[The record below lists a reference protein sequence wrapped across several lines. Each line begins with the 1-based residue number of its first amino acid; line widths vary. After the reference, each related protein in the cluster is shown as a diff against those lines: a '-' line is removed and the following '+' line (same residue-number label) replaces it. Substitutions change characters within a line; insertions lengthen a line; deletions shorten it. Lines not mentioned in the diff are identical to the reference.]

1 MMNKTVINRL
11 AGIALLLLAGNSQ
24 AFENH
29 VVGLDE
35 SRCYGQAMV
44 GMDSVIN
51 SRLGVPAEHALRLS
65 LNAPIHTAVADEYST
80 SMLNTILA
88 AYLWDDTP
96 HSYAIKVFYAC
107 AKRSS
112 TLIQS
117 ASN

>member
-1 MMNKTVINRL
+1 MKKTINTL
-11 AGIALLLLAGNSQ
+11 AGLALMLLAGSAQ
-24 AFENH
+24 AFDNH
-29 VVGLDE
+29 VVGMAE
-35 SRCYGQAMV
+35 SSCYGQAMV

-51 SRLGVPAEHALRLS
+51 SRLGVPAEHALGLS
-65 LNAPIHTAVADEYST
+65 LNPSLHVSMEDEYST

-107 AKRSS
+107 AARSS
-112 TLIQS
+112 MPLQS

>member
-1 MMNKTVINRL
+1 MMSKTVSRV
-11 AGIALLLLAGNSQ
+11 AGIALLLLAGNAQ

-29 VVGLDE
+29 VVGLEE

-65 LNAPIHTAVADEYST
+65 LNGPIHAAMGDEYST

-107 AKRSS
+107 AKRNS

>member
-1 MMNKTVINRL
+1 MKKAINTL
-11 AGIALLLLAGNSQ
+11 AGLALMLLAGSSQ
-24 AFENH
+24 AFDNH
-29 VVGLDE
+29 VVGMAE
-35 SRCYGQAMV
+35 SSCYGQAMV

-51 SRLGVPAEHALRLS
+51 SRLGVPAEHALHLS
-65 LNAPIHTAVADEYST
+65 LNSSLHVAMGDEYST

-107 AKRSS
+107 AARNSMP
-112 TLIQS
+112 LQS

>member
-1 MMNKTVINRL
+1 MKKAINTL
-11 AGIALLLLAGNSQ
+11 AGLALMLLAGSPQ

-29 VVGLDE
+29 VVGVDE
-35 SRCYGQAMV
+35 SSCYGEAMV

-65 LNAPIHTAVADEYST
+65 LNPSSLHVAMEDEYST

-88 AYLWDDTP
+88 AYLWDETP

-107 AKRSS
+107 AARSS
-112 TLIQS
+112 MPLHS

>member
-1 MMNKTVINRL
+1 MKKTMNLL
-11 AGIALLLLAGNSQ
+11 AGIALMLLAGSSL
-24 AFENH
+24 AFESR
-29 VVGLDE
+29 VVGMAE
-35 SRCYGQAMV
+35 SSCYGQAMV

-51 SRLGVPAEHALRLS
+51 SRLGVPAEHALGLS
-65 LNAPIHTAVADEYST
+65 LNSPVHVSMGDEYST

-107 AKRSS
+107 AARNSR
-112 TLIQS
+112 LLQS

>member
-1 MMNKTVINRL
+1 MKKAINTL
-11 AGIALLLLAGNSQ
+11 AGVALMLLAGSSQ
-24 AFENH
+24 AFDSH
-29 VVGLDE
+29 VVGMAE
-35 SRCYGQAMV
+35 NSCYGQAMV

-51 SRLGVPAEHALRLS
+51 SRLGVPAEHALGLS
-65 LNAPIHTAVADEYST
+65 LNSSLRVARGDEYST

-107 AKRSS
+107 AARNSMP
-112 TLIQS
+112 LQS

>member
-1 MMNKTVINRL
+1 MKKTINTL
-11 AGIALLLLAGNSQ
+11 AGLAMMLLAGGSQ
-24 AFENH
+24 AFDNH
-29 VVGLDE
+29 VVGMAE
-35 SRCYGQAMV
+35 SSCYGQAMV

-51 SRLGVPAEHALRLS
+51 SRLGVPAEHALHLS
-65 LNAPIHTAVADEYST
+65 LKSSRHVAMDDEYST

-107 AKRSS
+107 AARNSMP
-112 TLIQS
+112 LQS